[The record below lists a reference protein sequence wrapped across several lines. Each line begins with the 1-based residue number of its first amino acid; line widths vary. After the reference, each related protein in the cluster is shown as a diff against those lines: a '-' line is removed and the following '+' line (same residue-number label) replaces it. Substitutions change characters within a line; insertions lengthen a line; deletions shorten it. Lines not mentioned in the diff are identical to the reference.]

1 MDRFYCLKVHKYRVE
16 LYSMPWYSTVR
27 SLYMQAY
34 SSELKACLT
43 SGSLH
48 LGETAGQR
56 KDWVTNPTLLHPD
69 SGAWEVHYHASPYP
83 SFTPFAQEEVLG
95 SNRSDP
101 HNLARVGL
109 FLSTACMLHKN
120 AFPEN
125 KGWCF
130 D

>member
-1 MDRFYCLKVHKYRVE
+1 
-16 LYSMPWYSTVR
+16 MPWYSTVR
-27 SLYMQAY
+27 ILYMQAY
-34 SSELKACLT
+34 SSELEACLT
-43 SGSLH
+43 SGSVH
-48 LGETAGQR
+48 FGETAGQR
-56 KDWVTNPTLLHPD
+56 KDWVTNPTFLHPD

-109 FLSTACMLHKN
+109 FKLLFLSTACMQHKS

-125 KGWCF
+125 MARVFLIKM
-130 D
+130 